1 MSLTRAL
8 GAALALTIASAAS
21 AETLPA
27 APAETLV
34 DNVKG
39 ETIGADGQLQS
50 FVALMFDDTGVIRAV
65 YRAGDKLPRQG
76 RKGYQ
81 YRIDGKGHVLLPGLI
96 DSHAHVIETGF
107 ALLTLDLSDT
117 TSLDDALAKIG
128 AFARAHPDRAWIL
141 GSGWNQERWHLDRFP
156 TAAELDRVV
165 HDRPVWLNRADF
177 HAGWANSAALAAAGI
192 TGATPAPD
200 GGAIERLADGRPA
213 GVLVDHATALLTKV
227 IPAPSPRDVDLAL
240 ATAEADFAGLGVTA
254 VADMGTSLND
264 WLAFRRAGDGNRLYL
279 RIMSY
284 ALGTEA
290 MAAIGGTGP
299 SPWLYADRLRM
310 NGVKLYLDGALG
322 SRGAWL
328 KDAYTDQPTSHGT
341 PLLTE
346 TQLGNLMSRA
356 AMDGYQVAVHAIG
369 DKANA
374 TLLTTIADLGHT
386 YHGDRRWRIEHA
398 QIVDPADW
406 PLVAGIAAN
415 GGLVASMQPVHQT
428 SDRTMAEAR
437 LGPDRLRGAYAWASL
452 KREGAVLAF
461 GSDTPVERPDPWT
474 GIAAALTRQDQ
485 TGAPEGGWQPQERVD
500 RLTALAGYTSAAAWA
515 GFAETRFGRIAPGL
529 RADFILVDTDPMT
542 VSPDAIRKTKVW
554 QTWVGGGK
562 TWDAEAP
569 LGPSPAAKAPGDS
582 PHPRPLP

>member
-1 MSLTRAL
+1 LKTHRAL
-8 GAALALTIASAAS
+8 AAALTLSIAPAALADTPIAAHAV
-21 AETLPA
+21 
-27 APAETLV
+27 TLV
-34 DNVKG
+34 DNIRG
-39 ETIGADGQLQS
+39 ETIGPDGALHS
-50 FVALMFDDTGVIRAV
+50 FIALVFDDTGVIRAV
-65 YRAGDKLPRQG
+65 YRAGERLPRQG
-76 RKGYQ
+76 RNGYQ
-81 YRIDGKGHVLLPGLI
+81 YHIDGKGHVLLPGLI
-96 DSHAHVIETGF
+96 DAHTHVIETGF

-117 TSLDDALAKIG
+117 TSLDDALTKIG
-128 AFARAHPDRAWIL
+128 AFAKAHPDRPWIL
-141 GSGWNQERWHLDRFP
+141 GSGWNQERWHLGRFP

-165 HDRPVWLNRADF
+165 PDRPVWLNRADF

-192 TGATPAPD
+192 TAATVTPD
-200 GGAIERLADGRPA
+200 GGAIERLPDGHAA
-213 GVLVDHATALLTKV
+213 GVLVDHATALLTKA
-227 IPAPSPRDVDLAL
+227 IPAPSPRDIDLAL
-240 ATAEADFAGLGVTA
+240 ATAEADFARFGITA

-264 WLAFRRAGDGNRLYL
+264 WLAFRRAGDANRLYV
-279 RIMSY
+279 RIMAY
-284 ALGTEA
+284 AMGTEA

-310 NGVKLYLDGALG
+310 GGVKLYLDGALG

-328 KDAYTDQPTSHGT
+328 KDAYADQPASHGT

-374 TLLTTIADLGHT
+374 TLLTTITDLAHT

-406 PLVAGIAAN
+406 PLVAGIAAQ

-428 SDRTMAEAR
+428 SDRLMAEAR

-474 GIAAALTRQDQ
+474 GIAVALTRQDQ
-485 TGAPEGGWQPQERVD
+485 TGAPYGGWQAQERVD

-542 VSPDAIRKTKVW
+542 ATPDGIRKTKVW

-562 TWDAEAP
+562 TWDADLPQIKPAP
-569 LGPSPAAKAPGDS
+569 
-582 PHPRPLP
+582 